1 MNTVVIIPTYNEA
14 KNIAKIID
22 SVNSLKI
29 KNLKILVVDDSSPDG
44 TAKIAKDKGVNLLI
58 NKKKQGLGHAYLK
71 GMEYAIKHMDVNL
84 FIQMDADFSHDPNDI
99 PKFIKK
105 INQGYDFVI
114 GSRYVKGGSIPSN
127 WGIHR
132 KLISKLG
139 NKFIGL
145 FLGKDI
151 SDWSTGYRAI
161 KKKVYQ
167 KLKDNLTEDMF
178 QGYTYQIGFLDNAIK
193 NNFKIGKIPIHFKN
207 REHGIS
213 KFGSEYFI
221 NTLKYLL
228 SSKIK

>member
-44 TAKIAKDKGVNLLI
+44 TAKIAKDKDVNLLI
-58 NKKKQGLGHAYLK
+58 NKKKLGLGHAYLK
-71 GMEYAIKHMDVNL
+71 GMEYAIKHMNVNL
-84 FIQMDADFSHDPNDI
+84 FIQIDADFSHDPNDI

-105 INQGYDFVI
+105 ITQGYDFVI
-114 GSRYVKGGSIPSN
+114 GSRYIKGGSIPDN
-127 WGIHR
+127 WGFHR

-139 NKFIGL
+139 NKFIGI
-145 FLGKDI
+145 FLGKNI

-161 KKKVYQ
+161 KKEVFI
-167 KLKDNLTEDMF
+167 KLEDKLTKDLF
-178 QGYTYQIGFLDNAIK
+178 QGYTYQIGFLDLALK
-193 NNFKIGKIPIHFKN
+193 NKFEVGKIPIHFKN

-221 NTLKYLL
+221 NTFKYFFRL
-228 SSKIK
+228 IW